1 LFAGR
6 PASQEFESAAEELL
20 AEFLVPTLQNR
31 MLEGLMDSVLEN
43 CEAEAVAEMVG

>member
-1 LFAGR
+1 MHFGR

-31 MLEGLMDSVLEN
+31 MLEGLIDSVLED